1 MDTELC
7 LGCDPAEL
15 LWQQVPVL
23 TVLAGEDGEKDVIKK
38 RRWREIKVPG
48 RARGREKSR
57 KSLTM

>member
-48 RARGREKSR
+48 RARGKEK
-57 KSLTM
+57 